1 MRTLR
6 TFLAALL
13 AVASLGA
20 QAPAEPPPAAPA
32 PASAQLV
39 IYNLSGPTLIPGK
52 QVVTDNG
59 TVVASLPRL
68 TYKRLPLAPGAH
80 EFRFKDFP
88 KGPRVATL
96 QAEPGRTYYLAV
108 AYRPE
113 RSMAFL
119 VLGDSMVIKLVP
131 EAEALPQLERLTAAP
146 E

>member
-1 MRTLR
+1 MPTLR
-6 TFLAALL
+6 AALAFLL
-13 AVASLGA
+13 ALASLGA
-20 QAPAEPPPAAPA
+20 QAPVAPPPSPA
-32 PASAQLV
+32 PAQLV
-39 IYNLSGPTLIPGK
+39 ILNLSGPTLIPGR

-68 TYKRLPLAPGAH
+68 TYKRLPLAPGPH

-88 KGPRVATL
+88 RGPRVATL
-96 QAEPGRTYYLAV
+96 EAEPGRTYYLAV

-119 VLGDSMVIKLVP
+119 VLGDSMVIKLLT
-131 EAEALPQLERLTAAP
+131 EAEALPQLERLSAAP

>member
-1 MRTLR
+1 MRTVR

-13 AVASLGA
+13 ALASLGA
-20 QAPAEPPPAAPA
+20 QAPPPPASPGG
-32 PASAQLV
+32 PSAQLV
-39 IYNLSGPTLIPGK
+39 VLNLSGPTLIPGK

-68 TYKRLPLAPGAH
+68 TFKRLPLAPGPH

-88 KGPRVATL
+88 RGPRVATL
-96 QAEPGRTYYLAV
+96 QAEPGQTYYLAV
-108 AYRPE
+108 AYRPD

-119 VLGDSMVIKLVP
+119 ILGDSMVIKLLA
-131 EAEALPQLERLTAAP
+131 EAEALPQLERLSAAP